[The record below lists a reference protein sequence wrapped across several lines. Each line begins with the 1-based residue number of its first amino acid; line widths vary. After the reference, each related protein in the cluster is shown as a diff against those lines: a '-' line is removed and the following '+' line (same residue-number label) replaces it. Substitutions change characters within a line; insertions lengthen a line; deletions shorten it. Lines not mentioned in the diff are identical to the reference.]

1 MLRIYLTLTIIL
13 SAFVV
18 FADNISVSEF
28 KETNEI
34 MIASND
40 FRKDAN
46 GNLCALIR
54 VVAPSSMLGF
64 EGSVIGEV
72 EYKINEYWVFLS
84 PGAKMLKIKCAGM
97 PSLTINVAE
106 YIGSGVRSKG
116 IYQLN
121 LHIPHRDNKVTP
133 SDISA
138 SEKLL
143 LGKQLMERKDTV
155 TAVKWFRMAAENGD
169 GEAMC
174 LIGDYCQSVTK
185 ANESYVRRITHQQKS
200 DSSLYWYNRSAKTGF
215 PEGMYKAAI
224 NTKWWINLKDT
235 TYVRQNLEMASK
247 MGYAPAYCQLG
258 KYYEARL
265 IDYDC
270 NVDELDT
277 GDRFLLQQYPSYILQ
292 LKDCQENHKQSDLD
306 NAEFWYIE
314 GLKYDEAN
322 CYYHLGNL
330 YRNHKYNLSQE
341 ERLQKSFEFWSKAAT
356 LNHLDA
362 MYEVWQCFKNGK
374 GVRQNDRK
382 AFESLEAIVKNGYYT
397 PEVYIELAKIYQQKK
412 DEDHLQKAYNLCKR
426 IVDGKNLYTEKKTK
440 NATCSEIY
448 DAAEIL
454 TEIEQKFPSFSQAGF
469 TIVAK
474 IWSKDILYEP
484 IGISVNNNFTKY
496 IDDGEFV
503 LMGVHIGDSIRLNSA
518 EAGEYIFVIDKNTRS
533 YHIPIDK
540 FKKRQ

>member
-143 LGKQLMERKDTV
+143 LGKQL
-155 TAVKWFRMAAENGD
+155 G
-169 GEAMC
+169 
-174 LIGDYCQSVTK
+174 
-185 ANESYVRRITHQQKS
+185 THTNPCVLM
-200 DSSLYWYNRSAKTGF
+200 SSL
-215 PEGMYKAAI
+215 
-224 NTKWWINLKDT
+224 
-235 TYVRQNLEMASK
+235 
-247 MGYAPAYCQLG
+247 
-258 KYYEARL
+258 
-265 IDYDC
+265 
-270 NVDELDT
+270 
-277 GDRFLLQQYPSYILQ
+277 
-292 LKDCQENHKQSDLD
+292 
-306 NAEFWYIE
+306 
-314 GLKYDEAN
+314 
-322 CYYHLGNL
+322 
-330 YRNHKYNLSQE
+330 
-341 ERLQKSFEFWSKAAT
+341 
-356 LNHLDA
+356 
-362 MYEVWQCFKNGK
+362 
-374 GVRQNDRK
+374 
-382 AFESLEAIVKNGYYT
+382 
-397 PEVYIELAKIYQQKK
+397 
-412 DEDHLQKAYNLCKR
+412 
-426 IVDGKNLYTEKKTK
+426 
-440 NATCSEIY
+440 
-448 DAAEIL
+448 
-454 TEIEQKFPSFSQAGF
+454 
-469 TIVAK
+469 
-474 IWSKDILYEP
+474 
-484 IGISVNNNFTKY
+484 
-496 IDDGEFV
+496 
-503 LMGVHIGDSIRLNSA
+503 
-518 EAGEYIFVIDKNTRS
+518 
-533 YHIPIDK
+533 
-540 FKKRQ
+540 